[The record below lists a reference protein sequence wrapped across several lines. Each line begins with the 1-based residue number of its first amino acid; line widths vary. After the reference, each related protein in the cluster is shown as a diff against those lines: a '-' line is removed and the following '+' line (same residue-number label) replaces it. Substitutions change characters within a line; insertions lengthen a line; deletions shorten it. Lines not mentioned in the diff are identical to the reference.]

1 MSETKIHP
9 YFTNFLLLE
18 EDLTTHNIIFSLKGS
33 MKGYSNYQTK
43 NMYFSH
49 FYLLNP
55 VVLTIVIGW
64 DFKTQY
70 GQLRKVRCFL
80 SPHKVVQL
88 FKI

>member
-1 MSETKIHP
+1 
-9 YFTNFLLLE
+9 
-18 EDLTTHNIIFSLKGS
+18 
-33 MKGYSNYQTK
+33 
-43 NMYFSH
+43 
-49 FYLLNP
+49 LNP